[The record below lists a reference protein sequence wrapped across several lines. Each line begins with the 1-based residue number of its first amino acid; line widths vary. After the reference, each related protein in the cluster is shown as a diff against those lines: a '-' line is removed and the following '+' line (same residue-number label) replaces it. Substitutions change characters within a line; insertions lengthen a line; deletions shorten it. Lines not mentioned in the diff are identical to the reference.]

1 MKQNHQKSWAMAYCG
16 IVAALCVALMLLG
29 AVIPIAMFI
38 APAVA
43 GFLVA
48 TVCVECGM
56 QLALTAYAAVSLL
69 ALLFVPDKEV
79 ALIFVFLLGY
89 YPLAKPKFERIRPA
103 VLRIVCK
110 LLLCNGT
117 VLAMY
122 GLVVGCVAM
131 SGLLSFCVKK
141 ATARFLPPRATL
153 LVYGNPEARKE
164 GEDILRRLPG
174 AFYVLDSI
182 SAGVGSEELCRQIFR
197 WDARAVML
205 CGVPSSERND
215 LLKYCIDRNIEA
227 YVRPNIGDLLVK
239 GARAM
244 QLDNLPVLV
253 CHRSSPAIWY
263 LALKRLTDILLS
275 LAALVVF
282 SPFMLIT
289 AIAIK
294 LYDGGPILYK
304 QLRLTKDGKQ
314 FYIYK
319 FRSMR
324 VDAEKDGVARL
335 AQEHDGRITPV
346 GKIIRAI
353 RIDETPQLFCILVGD
368 MSIVGPRPERP
379 EIAEDYELEMPE
391 FALRLQAK
399 AGLTGLA
406 QVYGKYNTTPYNKL
420 QMDLQ
425 YIASMGV
432 VEDLK
437 IMFATVKILFM
448 PESTEGVAD
457 GQTTAK
463 ADEEEKK
470 TAT

>member
-1 MKQNHQKSWAMAYCG
+1 MWFVPMFNSQQKRGAMRT
-16 IVAALCVALMLLG
+16 LLG
-29 AVIPIAMFI
+29 LLLTVANSLLFALVWFLYYRTQMYIYPFFIKGDIIVVFLFALLFHMF
-38 APAVA
+38 AHLYNGFDLVFQTA
-43 GFLVA
+43 GEMMYSNTVA
-48 TVCVECGM
+48 TVISCGIM
-56 QLALTAYAAVSLL
+56 YVIT
-69 ALLFVPDKEV
+69 ALLIRAVPNV
-79 ALIFVFLLGY
+79 L
-89 YPLAKPKFERIRPA
+89 PMLA
-103 VLRIVCK
+103 
-110 LLLCNGT
+110 
-117 VLAMY
+117 
-122 GLVVGCVAM
+122 LVVGCVAV
-131 SGLLSFCVKK
+131 SGLLCFCVKK
-141 ATARFLPPRATL
+141 ATAKLLVPRAML
-153 LVYGNPEARKE
+153 LIYDNPEAKKE

-174 AFYVLDSI
+174 GFYLLDSI
-182 SAGVGSEELCRQIFR
+182 CAEVGVDEICRQIFR

-205 CGVPSSERND
+205 CGVPSSKRND
-215 LLKYCIDRNIEA
+215 LLKYCVDRNVEA

-239 GARAM
+239 GARPV

-263 LALKRLTDILLS
+263 LALKRLTDIVLS

-282 SPFMLIT
+282 SPFMLVT
-289 AIAIK
+289 ALAIK
-294 LYDGGPILYK
+294 IYDGGPVLYR
-304 QLRLTKDGKQ
+304 QLRLTKDGKE

-335 AQEHDGRITPV
+335 AQEHDNRITPV
-346 GKIIRAI
+346 GKIIRAV
-353 RIDETPQLFCILVGD
+353 RIDEIPQLFCILAGD

-379 EIAEDYELEMPE
+379 EIAEKYEMEMPE

-425 YIASMGV
+425 YISSMGV

-457 GQTTAK
+457 GQTTAIS
-463 ADEEEKK
+463 EEKK
-470 TAT
+470 

>member
-1 MKQNHQKSWAMAYCG
+1 MWFVPMFNSQQKRGAMRT
-16 IVAALCVALMLLG
+16 LLG
-29 AVIPIAMFI
+29 LLLTVANSLLFALVWFLYYRTQMYIYPFFIKGDIIVVFLFALLFYMF
-38 APAVA
+38 AHLYNGFDLVFQTA
-43 GFLVA
+43 GEMMYSNTVA
-48 TVCVECGM
+48 TVISCGIM
-56 QLALTAYAAVSLL
+56 YVIT
-69 ALLFVPDKEV
+69 ALLIRAVPNV
-79 ALIFVFLLGY
+79 L
-89 YPLAKPKFERIRPA
+89 PMLA
-103 VLRIVCK
+103 
-110 LLLCNGT
+110 
-117 VLAMY
+117 
-122 GLVVGCVAM
+122 LVVGCVAV
-131 SGLLSFCVKK
+131 SGLLCFCVKK
-141 ATARFLPPRATL
+141 ATAKLLVPRAML
-153 LVYGNPEARKE
+153 LIYDNPEAKKE

-174 AFYVLDSI
+174 VFYLLDSI
-182 SAGVGSEELCRQIFR
+182 CAEVGVDEICRQIFR

-205 CGVPSSERND
+205 CGVPSSKRND
-215 LLKYCIDRNIEA
+215 LLKYCVDRNVEA
-227 YVRPNIGDLLVK
+227 YVRPSIGDLLVK
-239 GARAM
+239 GARPV

-263 LALKRLTDILLS
+263 LALKRLTDIVLS

-282 SPFMLIT
+282 SPFMLVT
-289 AIAIK
+289 ALAIK
-294 LYDGGPILYK
+294 IYDGGPVLYK
-304 QLRLTKDGKQ
+304 QLRLTKDGKE

-335 AQEHDGRITPV
+335 AQEHDDRITPV
-346 GKIIRAI
+346 GKIIRAV
-353 RIDETPQLFCILVGD
+353 RIDEIPQLFCILAGD

-379 EIAEDYELEMPE
+379 EIAEKYEIEMPE

-425 YIASMGV
+425 YISSMGV

-457 GQTTAK
+457 GQTTAIS
-463 ADEEEKK
+463 EEKK
-470 TAT
+470 

>member
-1 MKQNHQKSWAMAYCG
+1 MWFVPMFNSQQKRGAMRT
-16 IVAALCVALMLLG
+16 LLG
-29 AVIPIAMFI
+29 LLLTVANSLLFALVWFLYYRTQMYIYPFFIKGDIIVVFLFALLFYMF
-38 APAVA
+38 AHLYNGFDLVFQTA
-43 GFLVA
+43 GEMMYSNTVA
-48 TVCVECGM
+48 TVISCGIM
-56 QLALTAYAAVSLL
+56 YVIT
-69 ALLFVPDKEV
+69 ALLIRAVPNV
-79 ALIFVFLLGY
+79 L
-89 YPLAKPKFERIRPA
+89 PMLA
-103 VLRIVCK
+103 
-110 LLLCNGT
+110 
-117 VLAMY
+117 
-122 GLVVGCVAM
+122 LVVGCVAV
-131 SGLLSFCVKK
+131 SGLLCFCVKK
-141 ATARFLPPRATL
+141 ATAKLLVPRAML
-153 LVYGNPEARKE
+153 LIYDNPEAKKE

-174 AFYVLDSI
+174 VFYLLDSI
-182 SAGVGSEELCRQIFR
+182 CAEVGVDEICRQIFR

-205 CGVPSSERND
+205 CGVPSSKRND
-215 LLKYCIDRNIEA
+215 LLKYCVDRNVEA

-239 GARAM
+239 GARPV

-263 LALKRLTDILLS
+263 LALKRLTDIVLS

-282 SPFMLIT
+282 SPFMLVT
-289 AIAIK
+289 ALAIK
-294 LYDGGPILYK
+294 IYDGGPVLYK
-304 QLRLTKDGKQ
+304 QLRLTKDGKE

-335 AQEHDGRITPV
+335 AQEHDDRITPV
-346 GKIIRAI
+346 GKIIRAV
-353 RIDETPQLFCILVGD
+353 RIDEIPQLFCILAGD

-379 EIAEDYELEMPE
+379 EIAEKYEMEMPE

-425 YIASMGV
+425 YISSMGV

-457 GQTTAK
+457 GQTTAIS
-463 ADEEEKK
+463 EEKK
-470 TAT
+470 

>member
-1 MKQNHQKSWAMAYCG
+1 MWFVPMFNSQQKRGAMRT
-16 IVAALCVALMLLG
+16 LLG
-29 AVIPIAMFI
+29 LLLTVANSLLFALVWFLYYRTQMYIYPFFIKGDIIVVFLFALLFYMF
-38 APAVA
+38 AHLYNGFDLVFQTA
-43 GFLVA
+43 GEMMYSNTVA
-48 TVCVECGM
+48 TVISCGIM
-56 QLALTAYAAVSLL
+56 YVIT
-69 ALLFVPDKEV
+69 ALLIRAVPNV
-79 ALIFVFLLGY
+79 L
-89 YPLAKPKFERIRPA
+89 PMLA
-103 VLRIVCK
+103 
-110 LLLCNGT
+110 
-117 VLAMY
+117 
-122 GLVVGCVAM
+122 LVVGCVAV
-131 SGLLSFCVKK
+131 SGLLCFCVKK
-141 ATARFLPPRATL
+141 ATAKLLVPRAML
-153 LVYGNPEARKE
+153 LIYDNPEAKKE

-174 AFYVLDSI
+174 VFYLLDSI
-182 SAGVGSEELCRQIFR
+182 CAEVGVDEICRQIFR

-205 CGVPSSERND
+205 CGVPSSKRND
-215 LLKYCIDRNIEA
+215 LLKYCVDRNVEA

-239 GARAM
+239 GARPV

-263 LALKRLTDILLS
+263 LALKRLTDIVLS
-275 LAALVVF
+275 LAALVAF
-282 SPFMLIT
+282 SPFMLVT
-289 AIAIK
+289 ALAIK
-294 LYDGGPILYK
+294 IYDGGPVLYK
-304 QLRLTKDGKQ
+304 QLRLTKDGKE

-335 AQEHDGRITPV
+335 AQEHDDRITPV
-346 GKIIRAI
+346 GKIIRAV
-353 RIDETPQLFCILVGD
+353 RIDEIPQLFCILAGD

-379 EIAEDYELEMPE
+379 EIAEKYEMEMPE

-425 YIASMGV
+425 YISSMGV

-457 GQTTAK
+457 GQTTAIS
-463 ADEEEKK
+463 EEKK
-470 TAT
+470 

>member
-1 MKQNHQKSWAMAYCG
+1 MWFVPMFNSQQKRGAMRT
-16 IVAALCVALMLLG
+16 LLG
-29 AVIPIAMFI
+29 LLLTVANSLLFALVWFLYYRTQMYIYPFFIKGDIIVVFLFALLFYMF
-38 APAVA
+38 AHLYNGFDLVFQTA
-43 GFLVA
+43 GEMMYSNTVA
-48 TVCVECGM
+48 TVISCGIM
-56 QLALTAYAAVSLL
+56 YVIT
-69 ALLFVPDKEV
+69 ALLIRAVPNV
-79 ALIFVFLLGY
+79 L
-89 YPLAKPKFERIRPA
+89 PMLA
-103 VLRIVCK
+103 
-110 LLLCNGT
+110 
-117 VLAMY
+117 
-122 GLVVGCVAM
+122 LVVGCVAV
-131 SGLLSFCVKK
+131 SGLLCFCVKK
-141 ATARFLPPRATL
+141 ATAKLLVPRAML
-153 LVYGNPEARKE
+153 LIYDNPEAKKE

-174 AFYVLDSI
+174 VFYLLDSI
-182 SAGVGSEELCRQIFR
+182 CAEVGVDEICRQIFR

-205 CGVPSSERND
+205 CGVPSSKRND
-215 LLKYCIDRNIEA
+215 LLKYCVDRNVEA

-239 GARAM
+239 GARPV

-263 LALKRLTDILLS
+263 LALKRLTDIVLS
-275 LAALVVF
+275 LAALVAF
-282 SPFMLIT
+282 SPFMLVT
-289 AIAIK
+289 ALAIK
-294 LYDGGPILYK
+294 IYDGGPVLYK
-304 QLRLTKDGKQ
+304 QLRLTKDGKE

-335 AQEHDGRITPV
+335 AQEHDDRITPV
-346 GKIIRAI
+346 GKIIRAV
-353 RIDETPQLFCILVGD
+353 RIDEIPQLFCILAGD

-379 EIAEDYELEMPE
+379 EIAEKYEMEMPE

-425 YIASMGV
+425 YISSMGV

-457 GQTTAK
+457 GQTTAVSEAK
-463 ADEEEKK
+463 EKK
-470 TAT
+470 

>member
-1 MKQNHQKSWAMAYCG
+1 MFNSQQKRGAMRT
-16 IVAALCVALMLLG
+16 LLG
-29 AVIPIAMFI
+29 LLLTVANSLLFALVWFLYYRTQMYIYPFFIKGDIIVVFLFALLFYMF
-38 APAVA
+38 AHLYNGFDLVFQTA
-43 GFLVA
+43 GEMMYSNTVA
-48 TVCVECGM
+48 TVISCGIM
-56 QLALTAYAAVSLL
+56 YVIT
-69 ALLFVPDKEV
+69 ALLIRAVPNV
-79 ALIFVFLLGY
+79 L
-89 YPLAKPKFERIRPA
+89 PMLA
-103 VLRIVCK
+103 
-110 LLLCNGT
+110 
-117 VLAMY
+117 
-122 GLVVGCVAM
+122 LVVGCVAV
-131 SGLLSFCVKK
+131 SGLLCFCVKK
-141 ATARFLPPRATL
+141 ATAKLLVPRAML
-153 LVYGNPEARKE
+153 LIYDNPEAKKE

-174 AFYVLDSI
+174 VFYLLDSI
-182 SAGVGSEELCRQIFR
+182 CAEVGVDEICRQIFR

-205 CGVPSSERND
+205 CGVPSSKRND
-215 LLKYCIDRNIEA
+215 LLKYCVDRNVEA

-239 GARAM
+239 GARPV

-263 LALKRLTDILLS
+263 LALKRLTDIVLS
-275 LAALVVF
+275 LAALVAF
-282 SPFMLIT
+282 SPFMLVT
-289 AIAIK
+289 ALAIK
-294 LYDGGPILYK
+294 IYDGGPVLYK
-304 QLRLTKDGKQ
+304 QLRLTKDGKE

-335 AQEHDGRITPV
+335 AQEHDDRITPV
-346 GKIIRAI
+346 GKIIRAV
-353 RIDETPQLFCILVGD
+353 RIDEIPQLFCILAGD

-379 EIAEDYELEMPE
+379 EIAEKYEMEMPE

-425 YIASMGV
+425 YISSMGV

-457 GQTTAK
+457 GQTTAIS
-463 ADEEEKK
+463 EEKK
-470 TAT
+470 

>member
-1 MKQNHQKSWAMAYCG
+1 MWFVPMFNSQQKRGAMRT
-16 IVAALCVALMLLG
+16 LLG
-29 AVIPIAMFI
+29 LLLTVANSLLFALVWFLYYRTQMYIYPFFIKGDIIVVFLFALLFYMF
-38 APAVA
+38 AHLYNGFDLVFQTA
-43 GFLVA
+43 GEMMYSNTVA
-48 TVCVECGM
+48 TVISCGIM
-56 QLALTAYAAVSLL
+56 YVIT
-69 ALLFVPDKEV
+69 ALLIRAVPNV
-79 ALIFVFLLGY
+79 L
-89 YPLAKPKFERIRPA
+89 PMLA
-103 VLRIVCK
+103 
-110 LLLCNGT
+110 
-117 VLAMY
+117 
-122 GLVVGCVAM
+122 LVVGCVAV
-131 SGLLSFCVKK
+131 SGLLCFCVKK
-141 ATARFLPPRATL
+141 ATAKLLVPRAML
-153 LVYGNPEARKE
+153 LIYDNPEAKKE

-174 AFYVLDSI
+174 VFYLLDSI
-182 SAGVGSEELCRQIFR
+182 CAEVGVDEICRQIFR

-205 CGVPSSERND
+205 CGVPSSKRND
-215 LLKYCIDRNIEA
+215 LLKYCVDRNVEA
-227 YVRPNIGDLLVK
+227 YVRPSFGDLLVK
-239 GARAM
+239 GARPV

-263 LALKRLTDILLS
+263 LALKRLTDIVLS

-282 SPFMLIT
+282 SPFMLVT
-289 AIAIK
+289 ALAIK
-294 LYDGGPILYK
+294 IYDGGPVLYK
-304 QLRLTKDGKQ
+304 QLRLTKDGKE

-335 AQEHDGRITPV
+335 AQEHDDRITPV
-346 GKIIRAI
+346 GKIIRAV
-353 RIDETPQLFCILVGD
+353 RIDEIPQLFCILAGD

-379 EIAEDYELEMPE
+379 EIAEKYEMEMPE

-425 YIASMGV
+425 YISSMGV

-457 GQTTAK
+457 GQTTAIS
-463 ADEEEKK
+463 EEKK
-470 TAT
+470 

>member
-1 MKQNHQKSWAMAYCG
+1 MFNSQQKRGAMRT
-16 IVAALCVALMLLG
+16 LLG
-29 AVIPIAMFI
+29 LLLTVANSLLFALVWFLYYRTQMYIYPFFIKGDIIVVFLFALLFHMF
-38 APAVA
+38 AHLYNGFDLVFQTA
-43 GFLVA
+43 GEMMYSNTVA
-48 TVCVECGM
+48 TVISCGIM
-56 QLALTAYAAVSLL
+56 YVIT
-69 ALLFVPDKEV
+69 ALLIRAVPNV
-79 ALIFVFLLGY
+79 L
-89 YPLAKPKFERIRPA
+89 PMLA
-103 VLRIVCK
+103 
-110 LLLCNGT
+110 
-117 VLAMY
+117 
-122 GLVVGCVAM
+122 LVVGCVAV
-131 SGLLSFCVKK
+131 SGLLCFCVKK
-141 ATARFLPPRATL
+141 ATAKLLVPRAML
-153 LVYGNPEARKE
+153 LIYDNPEAKKE

-174 AFYVLDSI
+174 GFYLLDSI
-182 SAGVGSEELCRQIFR
+182 CAEVGVDEICRQIFR

-205 CGVPSSERND
+205 CGVPSSKRND
-215 LLKYCIDRNIEA
+215 LLKYCVDRNVEA

-239 GARAM
+239 GARPV

-263 LALKRLTDILLS
+263 LALKRLTDIVLS

-282 SPFMLIT
+282 SPFMLVT
-289 AIAIK
+289 ALAIK
-294 LYDGGPILYK
+294 IYDGGPVLYR
-304 QLRLTKDGKQ
+304 QLRLTKDGKE

-335 AQEHDGRITPV
+335 AQEHDNRITPV
-346 GKIIRAI
+346 GKIIRAV
-353 RIDETPQLFCILVGD
+353 RIDEIPQLFCILAGD

-379 EIAEDYELEMPE
+379 EIAEKYEMEMPE

-425 YIASMGV
+425 YISSMGV

-457 GQTTAK
+457 GQTTAIS
-463 ADEEEKK
+463 EEKK
-470 TAT
+470 

>member
-1 MKQNHQKSWAMAYCG
+1 MFNSQQKRGAMRT
-16 IVAALCVALMLLG
+16 LLG
-29 AVIPIAMFI
+29 LLLTVANSLLFALVWFLYYRTQMYIYPFFIKGDIIVVFLFALLFYMF
-38 APAVA
+38 AHLYNGFDLVFQTA
-43 GFLVA
+43 GEMMYSNTVA
-48 TVCVECGM
+48 TVISCGIM
-56 QLALTAYAAVSLL
+56 YVIT
-69 ALLFVPDKEV
+69 ALLIRAVPNV
-79 ALIFVFLLGY
+79 L
-89 YPLAKPKFERIRPA
+89 PMLA
-103 VLRIVCK
+103 
-110 LLLCNGT
+110 
-117 VLAMY
+117 
-122 GLVVGCVAM
+122 LVVGCVAV
-131 SGLLSFCVKK
+131 SGLLCFCVKK
-141 ATARFLPPRATL
+141 ATAKLLVPRAML
-153 LVYGNPEARKE
+153 LIYDNPEAKKE

-174 AFYVLDSI
+174 VFYLLDSI
-182 SAGVGSEELCRQIFR
+182 CAEVGVDEICRQIFR

-205 CGVPSSERND
+205 CGVPSSKRND
-215 LLKYCIDRNIEA
+215 LLKYCVDRNVEA

-239 GARAM
+239 GARPV

-263 LALKRLTDILLS
+263 LALKRLTDIVLS
-275 LAALVVF
+275 LAALVAF
-282 SPFMLIT
+282 SPFMLVT
-289 AIAIK
+289 ALAIK
-294 LYDGGPILYK
+294 IYDGGPVLYK
-304 QLRLTKDGKQ
+304 QLRLTKDGKE

-335 AQEHDGRITPV
+335 AQEHDDRITPV
-346 GKIIRAI
+346 GKIIRAV
-353 RIDETPQLFCILVGD
+353 RIDEIPQLFCILAGD

-379 EIAEDYELEMPE
+379 EIAEKYEMEMPE

-425 YIASMGV
+425 YISSMGV

-457 GQTTAK
+457 GQTTAVSEAK
-463 ADEEEKK
+463 EKK
-470 TAT
+470 

>member
-1 MKQNHQKSWAMAYCG
+1 MWFVPMFNSQQKRGAMRT
-16 IVAALCVALMLLG
+16 LLG
-29 AVIPIAMFI
+29 LLLTVANSLLFALVWFLYYRTQMYIYPFFIKGDIIVVFLFALLFHMF
-38 APAVA
+38 AHLYNGFDLVFQTA
-43 GFLVA
+43 GEMMYSNTVA
-48 TVCVECGM
+48 TVISCGIM
-56 QLALTAYAAVSLL
+56 YVIT
-69 ALLFVPDKEV
+69 ALLIRAVPNV
-79 ALIFVFLLGY
+79 L
-89 YPLAKPKFERIRPA
+89 PMLA
-103 VLRIVCK
+103 
-110 LLLCNGT
+110 
-117 VLAMY
+117 
-122 GLVVGCVAM
+122 LVVGCVAV
-131 SGLLSFCVKK
+131 SGLLCFCVKK
-141 ATARFLPPRATL
+141 ATAKLLVPRAML
-153 LVYGNPEARKE
+153 LIYDNPEAKKE

-174 AFYVLDSI
+174 VFYLLDSI
-182 SAGVGSEELCRQIFR
+182 CAEVGVDEICRQIFR

-205 CGVPSSERND
+205 CGVPSSKRND
-215 LLKYCIDRNIEA
+215 LLKYCIDRNVET
-227 YVRPNIGDLLVK
+227 YVRPSIGDLLVK
-239 GARAM
+239 GARPV

-263 LALKRLTDILLS
+263 LALKRLTDIVLS

-282 SPFMLIT
+282 SPFMLVT
-289 AIAIK
+289 ALAIK
-294 LYDGGPILYK
+294 IYDGGPVLYK
-304 QLRLTKDGKQ
+304 QLRLTKDGKE

-335 AQEHDGRITPV
+335 AQEHDDRITPV
-346 GKIIRAI
+346 GKIIRAV
-353 RIDETPQLFCILVGD
+353 RIDEIPQLFCILAGD

-379 EIAEDYELEMPE
+379 EIAEKYEMEMPE

-425 YIASMGV
+425 YISSMGV

-457 GQTTAK
+457 GQTTAIS
-463 ADEEEKK
+463 EEKK
-470 TAT
+470 

>member
-1 MKQNHQKSWAMAYCG
+1 MITAGLIRAVPN
-16 IVAALCVALMLLG
+16 VLPML
-29 AVIPIAMFI
+29 A
-38 APAVA
+38 
-43 GFLVA
+43 
-48 TVCVECGM
+48 
-56 QLALTAYAAVSLL
+56 
-69 ALLFVPDKEV
+69 
-79 ALIFVFLLGY
+79 
-89 YPLAKPKFERIRPA
+89 
-103 VLRIVCK
+103 
-110 LLLCNGT
+110 
-117 VLAMY
+117 
-122 GLVVGCVAM
+122 LVVGWVAV
-131 SGLLSFCVKK
+131 SGLLCFCVKK
-141 ATARFLPPRATL
+141 ATAKLLVPRAML
-153 LVYGNPEARKE
+153 LIYDNPEAKKE

-174 AFYVLDSI
+174 VFYLLDSI
-182 SAGVGSEELCRQIFR
+182 CAEVGVDEICRQIFR

-205 CGVPSSERND
+205 CGVPSSKRND
-215 LLKYCIDRNIEA
+215 LLKYCVDRNVEA
-227 YVRPNIGDLLVK
+227 YVRPSIGDLLVK
-239 GARAM
+239 GARPV

-263 LALKRLTDILLS
+263 LALKRLTDIVLS

-282 SPFMLIT
+282 SPFMLVT
-289 AIAIK
+289 ALAIK
-294 LYDGGPILYK
+294 IYDGGPVLYK
-304 QLRLTKDGKQ
+304 QLRLTKDGKE

-335 AQEHDGRITPV
+335 AQEHDDRITPV
-346 GKIIRAI
+346 GKIIRAV
-353 RIDETPQLFCILVGD
+353 RIDEIPQLFCILAGD

-379 EIAEDYELEMPE
+379 EIAEKYEMEMPE

-425 YIASMGV
+425 YISSMGV

-457 GQTTAK
+457 GQTTAIS
-463 ADEEEKK
+463 EEKK
-470 TAT
+470 

>member
-1 MKQNHQKSWAMAYCG
+1 MFNSQQKRGAMRT
-16 IVAALCVALMLLG
+16 LLG
-29 AVIPIAMFI
+29 LLLTVANSLLFALVWFLYYRTQMYIYPFFIKGDIIVVFLFALLFYMF
-38 APAVA
+38 AHLYNGFDLVFQTA
-43 GFLVA
+43 GEMMYSNTVA
-48 TVCVECGM
+48 TVISCGIM
-56 QLALTAYAAVSLL
+56 YVIT
-69 ALLFVPDKEV
+69 ALLIRAVPNV
-79 ALIFVFLLGY
+79 L
-89 YPLAKPKFERIRPA
+89 PMLA
-103 VLRIVCK
+103 
-110 LLLCNGT
+110 
-117 VLAMY
+117 
-122 GLVVGCVAM
+122 LVVGCVAV
-131 SGLLSFCVKK
+131 SGLLCFCVKK
-141 ATARFLPPRATL
+141 ATAKLLVPRAML
-153 LVYGNPEARKE
+153 LIYDNPEAKKE

-174 AFYVLDSI
+174 VFYLLDSI
-182 SAGVGSEELCRQIFR
+182 CAEVGVDEICRQIFR

-205 CGVPSSERND
+205 CGVPSSKRND
-215 LLKYCIDRNIEA
+215 LLKYCVDRNVEA

-239 GARAM
+239 GARPV

-263 LALKRLTDILLS
+263 LALKRLTDIVLS

-282 SPFMLIT
+282 SPFMLVT
-289 AIAIK
+289 ALAIK
-294 LYDGGPILYK
+294 IYDGGPVLYK
-304 QLRLTKDGKQ
+304 QLRLTKDGKE

-335 AQEHDGRITPV
+335 AQEHDNRITPV
-346 GKIIRAI
+346 GKIIRAV
-353 RIDETPQLFCILVGD
+353 RIDEIPQLFCILAGD

-379 EIAEDYELEMPE
+379 EIAEKYEMEMPE

-425 YIASMGV
+425 YISSMGV

-457 GQTTAK
+457 GQTTAIS
-463 ADEEEKK
+463 EEKK
-470 TAT
+470 